1 MYCTLRRASARARR
15 PHSAR
20 GMNHLLNPIR
30 RVTISA
36 VVNSLLQDL
45 RYAVR
50 AFLKNPGFTCVVIFS
65 LAVGIGA
72 NTAIF
77 SIANALLL
85 HPLPY
90 KDSNRFVIL
99 WNRSPGLGITQDWF
113 STAQYFDIKSSHDGF
128 DQLAIAIGGNFNLT
142 GQGDPERIGAIRI
155 SSNLL
160 PMLGAQPIAGRL
172 FLPAEDSPGRA
183 ATAILTYGMWTRHY
197 GSDPR
202 MLGKPI
208 TINGL
213 PYEVVGILPKSF
225 SLPREVLPILYG
237 TDHAD
242 IFVPLPLAPNAA
254 EIRDHEDYNILGT
267 LKPGVSIASAQA
279 EMDAITARLRR
290 EHPNIYPPNG
300 GLTFGI
306 VPLLEQVVGDA
317 RRPLLILLAAVGFV
331 LLIAC
336 ANVANLQ
343 LSRAVARQKEIA
355 IRTALG
361 AGRARIIR
369 QLLTESI
376 SLALC
381 GGALGILLSAWAI
394 QWIRVLGPK
403 SIPRLAEIGIDTEA
417 LLFTLLLSLFSG
429 VLFGLAPALRL
440 GRGDLHSSLKDESR
454 GCAGAG
460 SVWGRGHNLRGLLV
474 ISELALSVVLLIGAG
489 LLIRSFAHLQNVQPG
504 FNSKNVL
511 TYELTMTGKKY
522 ADKTTTL
529 NTYRQLFE
537 NLERLPGVTAAGA
550 VSPIPMSETF
560 AWGPITVEGRTPLPG
575 ENFINADERIVSRNY
590 FQAMEIP
597 LLQGRFFN
605 ELDNLTNPQVAI
617 VDEYMAQQLWPSEN
631 PLGKRIRNGGLDSK
645 SPWITVVGV
654 VGRIRQY
661 ALDTESRIAF
671 YLPQTQYVT
680 RGMNVVLRTNTDP
693 ASMTSAVKSATHAVD
708 SDLPLYDV
716 RTMAQRVE
724 ISLARRRFAM
734 LLLGLFAGLALAL
747 ATIGIYGVMAY
758 LVNQGTREI
767 GIRMALGATQRN
779 ILILIVRKGL
789 TLALGGVLIG
799 LAAAFALTR
808 LMRSLLFGVNSSDP
822 ATFVAIALLLTA
834 VALLASYIPARRAAR
849 IDPTISLRSE

>member
-1 MYCTLRRASARARR
+1 
-15 PHSAR
+15 
-20 GMNHLLNPIR
+20 
-30 RVTISA
+30 
-36 VVNSLLQDL
+36 VNSLLQDL
-45 RYAVR
+45 RYALR
-50 AFLKNPGFTCVVIFS
+50 AFLKNPGFTCVVILS
-65 LAVGIGA
+65 LAIGIGA

-90 KDSNRFVIL
+90 KNSNRLVIL

-113 STAQYFDIKSSHDGF
+113 STAQYFDIKFNHSGF

-142 GQGDPERIGAIRI
+142 GQGDPERVGVIRI

-160 PMLGAQPIAGRL
+160 PMLGAEPMAGRL

-197 GSDPR
+197 GSDPH
-202 MLGKPI
+202 MLGQSI
-208 TINGL
+208 IINGL
-213 PYEVVGILPKSF
+213 PYEVVGILPKIF

-242 IFVPLPLAPNAA
+242 IFIPMPLASDAA

-267 LKPGVSIASAQA
+267 LKPGVSVASAQS
-279 EMDAITARLRR
+279 EMDVITARLRR
-290 EHPNIYPPNG
+290 DHPTVYPPNG

-317 RRPLLILLAAVGFV
+317 RRPLFILLAAVGFV

-343 LSRAVARQKEIA
+343 LSRSVARQKEIA

-361 AGRARIIR
+361 AGRFRIIR

-381 GGALGILLSAWAI
+381 GGALGILLSLWAI

-403 SIPRLAEIGIDTEA
+403 SIPRLAEIGINSEA

-440 GRGDLHSSLKDESR
+440 GRGDLHSSLKNESR
-454 GCAGAG
+454 GSAGAG
-460 SVWGRGHNLRGLLV
+460 SVWGRGNNLRGLLV

-504 FNSKNVL
+504 FNPKNIL

-522 ADKTTTL
+522 ADKITTL

-537 NLERLPGVTAAGA
+537 NLERLPSVTAAGA

-560 AWGPITVEGRTPLPG
+560 AWGPITVEGRAPLPG
-575 ENFINADERIVSRNY
+575 ENFINADERVVSGHY

-597 LLQGRFFN
+597 LIQGRFFN
-605 ELDNLTNPQVAI
+605 EHDNLTNPQVAI
-617 VDEYMAQQLWPSEN
+617 ADDYMAQQLWPNEN
-631 PLGKRIRNGGLDSK
+631 PIGKRIRNGGLDSK
-645 SPWITVVGV
+645 SPWITVIGV

-661 ALDTESRIAF
+661 ALDSESRIAF

-680 RGMNVVLRTNTDP
+680 RGMNIVLRSSTDP
-693 ASMTSAVKSATHAVD
+693 ASMTSAVKSATHEVD
-708 SDLPLYDV
+708 PDLPLYDV
-716 RTMAQRVE
+716 RTMSQRVE

-734 LLLGLFAGLALAL
+734 LLLGLFAALALAL

-779 ILILIVRKGL
+779 ILNLIVRKGMA
-789 TLALGGVLIG
+789 LAFSGVFIG

-808 LMRSLLFGVNSSDP
+808 LMRTLLFGVNSSDP
-822 ATFVAIALLLTA
+822 ATFAAIALLLA
-834 VALLASYIPARRAAR
+834 GVAFLASYIPARRAAR
-849 IDPTISLRSE
+849 IDPMLSLRSE